1 MASPNVVSGLR
12 ASLLGVAVNAAL
24 AIIKIATG
32 VAGSSYA
39 LIADGIESSAD
50 ILSSA
55 IVWSGLRIAGEP
67 PDRTHPYGHGK
78 AESLAG
84 VAVALALLGAAALIA
99 VQAVHHIITPHTAPK
114 WFTLPV
120 LFVVI
125 VTKEILSRRV
135 RRIACDLGSNA
146 LLGDAGHHRA
156 DALTS
161 IAAFIGISIAL
172 VGGNGYESADDW
184 AALFACAVIA
194 YNGIHLLG
202 VALHDVMDG
211 AVAGETQQ
219 RIRSIAAAVEGV
231 NGVEKCRVRRSGLG
245 LMMDIHVEVDGAMTV
260 TESHR
265 IAHLVR
271 DTLTASGLGILDVV
285 VHIEPAQSV
294 PSDYPPTI
302 S

>member
-1 MASPNVVSGLR
+1 MAPPVVITGLR

-24 AIIKIATG
+24 AIIKVATG
-32 VAGSSYA
+32 IAGNSYA

-67 PDRTHPYGHGK
+67 PDPMHPYGHGK

-84 VAVALALLGAAALIA
+84 FAVALALLGAAALIA
-99 VQAVHHIITPHTAPK
+99 AEAIHNIATPHLLPK

-120 LFVVI
+120 LVMVI
-125 VTKEILSRRV
+125 VTKEFLYRRV
-135 RRIACDLGSNA
+135 RKVGRDLGSKA

-172 VGGNGYESADDW
+172 IGGPGYESADDW
-184 AALFACAVIA
+184 AALFACVVIA
-194 YNGIHLLG
+194 YNGVHLLR

-211 AVAGETQQ
+211 AVPGEVQH
-219 RIRSIAAAVEGV
+219 RIRSVAASVEGV
-231 NGVEKCRVRRSGLG
+231 TGVEKCRVRRSGLG
-245 LMMDIHVEVDGAMTV
+245 LMMDIHVEVDGDMTV

-271 DTLTASGLGILDVV
+271 DMLVGSGLSIADVV
-285 VHIEPAQSV
+285 VHIEPTQSV
-294 PSDYPPTI
+294 PSDYPPTV

>member
-1 MASPNVVSGLR
+1 MAPPDVSTGLR

-32 VAGSSYA
+32 VAGNSYA

-67 PDRTHPYGHGK
+67 PDPRHPFGHGK

-84 VAVALALLGAAALIA
+84 FAVALALLAAAAFIA
-99 VQAVHHIITPHTAPK
+99 AQAIHNIATPHPLPK

-120 LFVVI
+120 LAMVI
-125 VTKEILSRRV
+125 LAKEVLYRRV
-135 RRIACDLGSNA
+135 RRVGRDLGSKA

-156 DALTS
+156 DALSS

-172 VGGNGYESADDW
+172 IGGPGYESADDW
-184 AALFACAVIA
+184 AALFAGVIIA
-194 YNGIHLLG
+194 YNGVHLLRI
-202 VALHDVMDG
+202 ALHDVMDG
-211 AVAGETQQ
+211 AVPDEIQQ
-219 RIRSIAAAVEGV
+219 RIRSIAAAVDGV
-231 NGVEKCRVRRSGLG
+231 SGVEKCRVRRSGLG
-245 LMMDIHVEVDGAMTV
+245 LMMDIHVEVDGDMTV

-271 DTLTASGLGILDVV
+271 DTLVNAGLSIADVV
-285 VHIEPAQSV
+285 VHIEPADGIPV
-294 PSDYPPTI
+294 DYPPGI

>member
-1 MASPNVVSGLR
+1 MASPDVTTGLR

-32 VAGSSYA
+32 VAGHSYA

-67 PDRTHPYGHGK
+67 PDPAHPYGHGK

-84 VAVALALLGAAALIA
+84 FAVALALLGAAALIA
-99 VQAVHHIITPHTAPK
+99 IQAIHNIATPHQLPK

-120 LFVVI
+120 LAMVI
-125 VTKEILSRRV
+125 VAKEILHRRV
-135 RRIACDLGSNA
+135 RRIGRDLGSRA

-172 VGGNGYESADDW
+172 IGGPGYESADDW
-184 AALFACAVIA
+184 AALFACVVIF
-194 YNGIHLLG
+194 YNGIHLLRQ
-202 VALHDVMDG
+202 ALHDVMDG
-211 AVAGETQQ
+211 AVPDELQQ
-219 RIRSIAAAVEGV
+219 RIRTIASKVEGV
-231 NGVEKCRVRRSGLG
+231 SGVEKCRIRRSGLG
-245 LMMDIHVEVDGAMTV
+245 LMMDIHVEVDGDMTV

-271 DTLTASGLGILDVV
+271 DTLVDSGLNIADVV
-285 VHIEPAQSV
+285 VHIEPADSI
-294 PSDYPPTI
+294 PIDYPPGLK
-302 S
+302 